1 MIRRGGRSAIRRPP
15 HPAPPAGSDLVP
27 SLPPAVVG
35 SSDGSDAPMAV
46 RESAASLGAA
56 APLPLRV
63 ANPSS
68 RPRLLRAHLP
78 HRLLLDP
85 LCLSVLLARSPSGV
99 PVRVSGPVHGL
110 YVGFARTPDA
120 PTGVH
125 GPAPSGAC
133 NSVGS
138 DAGSPGAVGS
148 AAATI
153 RSVPREETGRA
164 RQESSPARPSA
175 LLPYTLLRKPRG
187 WSATG

>member
-56 APLPLRV
+56 APGGESVV
-63 ANPSS
+63 ASP
-68 RPRLLRAHLP
+68 
-78 HRLLLDP
+78 
-85 LCLSVLLARSPSGV
+85 SPSGAPTAPPAAGSAL
-99 PVRVSGPVHGL
+99 PVGALGPLTFGRTSSGEWTGARSVRR
-110 YVGFARTPDA
+110 FARTPDA

-133 NSVGS
+133 NPVGS
-138 DAGSPGAVGS
+138 DAGSLGAVGS

-175 LLPYTLLRKPRG
+175 PLPYTLLRKPRG